1 MKKLRVL
8 QILNFWRLIPA
19 YMCICM
25 APVEVKHVVIEELYH
40 WKNVIREKKF
50 PDLIFFWIDVG
61 TERVS
66 VVAAIPIQSGGGQ
79 TFAEGFVSW
88 DGNALY

>member
-1 MKKLRVL
+1 M
-8 QILNFWRLIPA
+8 
-19 YMCICM
+19 
-25 APVEVKHVVIEELYH
+25 
-40 WKNVIREKKF
+40 IREKKF
-50 PDLIFFWIDVG
+50 PDLIFFWINVG

-66 VVAAIPIQSGGGQ
+66 VVAAIPIQSGGRK